1 MAENDPVT
9 KRDLLD
15 LETRLKDAVAET
27 VRDAQTEILQGSII
41 SKRALLFDSAR
52 QNLKETVRIHAL

>member
-27 VRDAQTEILQGSII
+27 VHDVQTEILRG
-41 SKRALLFDSAR
+41 FDHFQTGITIRLRKAESEGNR
-52 QNLKETVRIHAL
+52 